1 MNMNDD
7 EKQRLLQ
14 DVRRY
19 LDEHYVPADVPEDSA
34 SRLLGAA
41 LAAGDVRSFRQ
52 GRLSSA
58 AKEAM
63 LCDIQKMLQPGFRD
77 MLFDFIREKGV
88 RNADLYHRS
97 DITKAHFSKI
107 KNDEDYH
114 PSKETVLA
122 LALGLKLTLDETKLL
137 LERAG
142 YTLTNSSQTDLIV
155 EFFIKQHLYDV
166 DAVNEVLYEIGL
178 PTITNHKRSREREG
192 D

>member
-1 MNMNDD
+1 
-7 EKQRLLQ
+7 
-14 DVRRY
+14 
-19 LDEHYVPADVPEDSA
+19 
-34 SRLLGAA
+34 
-41 LAAGDVRSFRQ
+41 
-52 GRLSSA
+52 
-58 AKEAM
+58 M
-63 LCDIQKMLQPGFRD
+63 LHGIQQMLQPGFRD
-77 MLFDFIREKGV
+77 LLFDFIRKKGI

-122 LALGLKLTLDETKLL
+122 LALGLKLTLDETKML

-142 YTLTNSSQTDLIV
+142 YTLTNSSQTDLVI

-166 DAVNEVLYEIGL
+166 DEVNEVLYEIGL
-178 PTITNHKRSREREG
+178 PTITNHKRSRERDG